1 MLDPDRSPDP
11 LKIKKHFGK
20 QGPELSGHSFT
31 PPPPLREKGREKV
44 KKFKRCHHIFKLSYG
59 LIYPGLKIPLLMIII
74 IINYLQSSSISPS
87 LQFPG
92 PFVCCSNLS
101 TAREPLLHHPGHQKV
116 TELQNILKLK
126 YSKYPGYPYFCTTPA
141 HKRNYRFAK
150 YPFTKIF

>member
-1 MLDPDRSPDP
+1 
-11 LKIKKHFGK
+11 
-20 QGPELSGHSFT
+20 
-31 PPPPLREKGREKV
+31 
-44 KKFKRCHHIFKLSYG
+44 
-59 LIYPGLKIPLLMIII
+59 MIII

-126 YSKYPGYPYFCTTPA
+126 YSKYPGYPNFCTTPPIKKLPICKISFYQNILDILDILKNEPPQA
-141 HKRNYRFAK
+141 
-150 YPFTKIF
+150 TKKLHNILKPK

>member
-1 MLDPDRSPDP
+1 
-11 LKIKKHFGK
+11 
-20 QGPELSGHSFT
+20 
-31 PPPPLREKGREKV
+31 
-44 KKFKRCHHIFKLSYG
+44 
-59 LIYPGLKIPLLMIII
+59 MIII

-126 YSKYPGYPYFCTTPA
+126 YSKYPGYPNFCTTPA

-150 YPFTKIF
+150 YPLTKIF